1 MTDKTK
7 SRIKQIIYMIGLYE
21 MVEATVSEKMTIQ
34 YTCARCR
41 NQNEVKTRLS
51 QTCTSGVA
59 YLALPDLFR
68 YEEKSIAQTNA
79 KVGALNRFVR
89 KKNIIQNSSA
99 LRAAHTAHANCCC
112 AKCGHQEPWAKL
124 NFHVAPAVV
133 IAGLIIG
140 LILILL
146 AMFGGTS
153 WKEITVPLLV
163 VAAFMLLAVAVDA
176 ALYWIR
182 KVQTAKLPPESLPRF
197 VFPANQGT
205 VQNH

>member
-1 MTDKTK
+1 
-7 SRIKQIIYMIGLYE
+7 
-21 MVEATVSEKMTIQ
+21 MVEATVSEKMSIQ
-34 YTCARCR
+34 YKCSRCH
-41 NQNEVKTRLS
+41 NKNEIITRLS
-51 QTCTSGVA
+51 QTCTSGVG
-59 YLALPDLFR
+59 YLGLPDLFR
-68 YEEKSIAQTNA
+68 CERKGIIQTA
-79 KVGALNRFVR
+79 TKVRALNGFVK
-89 KKNIIQNSSA
+89 KKNTIQNSSA
-99 LRAAHTAHANCCC
+99 VRASRTAHINCRCT
-112 AKCGHQEPWAKL
+112 KCGHQEPWAKL